1 VATEAGQTV
10 QTMMRKA
17 LEFFKD
23 VRVEIGKISWPN
35 RHELQESTI
44 VVIITVVLI
53 TIFVGTVDQVFSF
66 LVKTLAK
73 TL

>member
-1 VATEAGQTV
+1 MATEAGQTV